1 VNIGAAHAAF
11 GAVGMLVAL
20 GMYGAAGWIGARYDA
35 DENPDPYPRRDPAE
49 VDTEPWP
56 APR

>member
-1 VNIGAAHAAF
+1 MSAAAF
-11 GAVGMLVAL
+11 AAVGMLTSL
-20 GMYGAAGWIGARYDA
+20 GLYSTYLRLGARYDA
-35 DENPDPYPRRDPAE
+35 DENTDHTPWRRDPAE